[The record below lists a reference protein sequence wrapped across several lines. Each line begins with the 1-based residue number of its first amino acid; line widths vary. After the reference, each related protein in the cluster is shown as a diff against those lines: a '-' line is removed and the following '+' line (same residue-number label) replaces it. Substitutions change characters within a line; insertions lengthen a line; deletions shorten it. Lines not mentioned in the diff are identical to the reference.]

1 MASDRIDNMMTS
13 GLFHRA
19 LIRFAASLVLA
30 LGGVLAAVPA
40 RAANTSVVT
49 DNVPGLVDVVKAAP
63 YSHWLAAWAEVD
75 GGGKTLWVIDANNG
89 KLQEVTSSAHPGGIC
104 WIPRKEKLFYSKA
117 TYNDQLKNYRVF
129 YYEYDPLTQQSSKIA
144 DVRDV
149 LETFKL
155 DPLAAED
162 GSLVFHV
169 TYDNL
174 STSFGTGTIP
184 TFHYYY
190 PDEGSMETRAA
201 NANIG
206 ADFDLASDG
215 LMLYWPLYDE
225 NTGDLMFVGWDTIKN
240 DETWNARYYS
250 YNNPAD
256 GGGMLRID
264 SPNQNIA
271 LLVQSNVQP
280 RMQLCIYGWQGR
292 ELKAPI
298 PVFLE
303 VGEEIVDYDWIGIT
317 GKLYAVIVKTMPGA
331 GGSTSKAFS
340 LEEIDITGVR
350 KVLVSTTDQ
359 FGFAD
364 YAPGSG
370 NYYYSVIN
378 RQGRTPRSLIIRVQ
392 P

>member
-1 MASDRIDNMMTS
+1 MASARIENIMTDW
-13 GLFHRA
+13 LICRN
-19 LIRFAASLVLA
+19 LIRLVVTAALVA
-30 LGGVLAAVPA
+30 YSVMASPPA
-40 RAANTSVVT
+40 RAASTSVVT
-49 DNVPGLVDVVKAAP
+49 DVPGLVDVVKATP
-63 YSHWLAAWAEVD
+63 YSHWLAAWAETD
-75 GGGKTLWVIDANNG
+75 SGAHTLWVIDANNG
-89 KLQEVTSSAHPGGIC
+89 RLQEVTSSSHPGGFC
-104 WIPRKEKLFYSKA
+104 WIPRKEKLFYCKA
-117 TYNDQLKNYRVF
+117 TYNDELKNYRVF
-129 YYEYDPLTQQSSKIA
+129 YYEYDPLTQESRKIT

-155 DPLAAED
+155 DPLSAED
-162 GSLVFHV
+162 GSLVLHITF
-169 TYDNL
+169 DNL
-174 STSFGTGTIP
+174 NTSFGSGTIP
-184 TFHYYY
+184 TIHYYY
-190 PDEGSMETRAA
+190 PDDQSMETKPA

-225 NTGDLMFVGWDTIKN
+225 NTGDLLFVGWDTIKN
-240 DETWNARYYS
+240 EETWNARYYS

-256 GGGMLRID
+256 GGGMLRVD

-303 VGEEIVDYDWIGIT
+303 VGEEILDYDWIGIT
-317 GKLYAVIVKTMPGA
+317 GKLYAVIVKTQPGT
-331 GGSTSKAFS
+331 GGSASQQFN

-350 KVLVSTTDQ
+350 SVLVSSTDP

-364 YAPGSG
+364 YAPGAG
-370 NYYYSVIN
+370 YYYYSVIN
-378 RQGRTPRSLIIRVQ
+378 RQGSAPRSLIIRVQ